1 MNDRRVGRNDADLN
15 EVLRRGRFEDL
26 AGLTIIAGLTLG
38 AALAVVLQ
46 LGGPQNIIL
55 PFIGVLG
62 LIAIV
67 ASVAWVIGIMRTTK
81 ALDRLDPKGRQA
93 SSLWAYFVPAGLAIA
108 AGIIYSLAGD
118 DFRRWLW
125 VAFFVGGVIIFSWVQ
140 TRRGSARSRRRP

>member
-67 ASVAWVIGIMRTTK
+67 ASVCLLYTSPSPR
-81 ALDRLDPKGRQA
+81 D
-93 SSLWAYFVPAGLAIA
+93 
-108 AGIIYSLAGD
+108 
-118 DFRRWLW
+118 
-125 VAFFVGGVIIFSWVQ
+125 
-140 TRRGSARSRRRP
+140 

>member
-1 MNDRRVGRNDADLN
+1 LNDRRVGRNDADLN

-93 SSLWAYFVPAGLAIA
+93 SSLWAYLVPVGLAIA
-108 AGIIYSLAGD
+108 AGIIYWLAGD